1 MSHQSGSECEHRPI
15 IQSALKYLTVACL
28 LFVAGCDVVEPLRS
42 EPGALVGTRAN
53 IKMHGRDVVA
63 EVTRV
68 IDKLVT
74 MEFRDWRGGI
84 IREVN
89 LYRGLFPVSGTDQ
102 GLRYESNF
110 DESTLESL
118 FPLKVGKTIGVSGTM
133 YYVDGGESA
142 DFYTHVEVVGEK
154 TVDLK
159 NGPRRTFVVQ
169 LEWEFSWNGITRTKT
184 DTVHFD
190 PETSM
195 VLKSVIRGE
204 NFQNYWVVVSV
215 DEPENPNSQREPRN
229 RRSGTVMI

>member
-1 MSHQSGSECEHRPI
+1 M
-15 IQSALKYLTVACL
+15 L
-28 LFVAGCDVVEPLRS
+28 LFVAACDAVEPVPTA
-42 EPGALVGTRAN
+42 PGALVGTRAN
-53 IKMHGRDVVA
+53 IKMHGQDVVA
-63 EVTRV
+63 EVTQV

-74 MEFRDWRGGI
+74 MEFRDWRGGV

-110 DESTLESL
+110 DESVLEGL
-118 FPLKVGKTIGVSGTM
+118 FPLKAGKSIGVSGTM
-133 YYVDGGESA
+133 YYVDGGEAA

-154 TVDLK
+154 KVDLK
-159 NGPRRTFVVQ
+159 SGSRRTFVVQ
-169 LEWEFSWNGITRTKT
+169 LEWEFTWNGITRRKT
-184 DTVHFD
+184 DTIYFD

-215 DEPENPNSQREPRN
+215 DKPEAPDRRREQLN